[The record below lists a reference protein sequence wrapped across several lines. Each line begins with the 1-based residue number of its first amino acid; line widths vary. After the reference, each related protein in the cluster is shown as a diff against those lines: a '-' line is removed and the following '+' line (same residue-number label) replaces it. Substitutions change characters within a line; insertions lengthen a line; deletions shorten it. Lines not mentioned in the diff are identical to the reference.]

1 MEFRIPW
8 KNTSKCYLWKY
19 SKKILTEEALSPWAH
34 VVPKYLYVFSK
45 VLYAMY
51 NHSKYSK
58 SSWENN
64 YTSNMKHTVS
74 SPTDFTHN
82 GKLIRNV
89 QTQ

>member
-8 KNTSKCYLWKY
+8 KNTSKCYLWKH

-34 VVPKYLYVFSK
+34 VVPKYLYAFSK

-58 SSWENN
+58 SSWKKLYFQYEAH
-64 YTSNMKHTVS
+64 SEL
-74 SPTDFTHN
+74 TH
-82 GKLIRNV
+82 RFYS
-89 QTQ
+89 QW